1 MDKRRYVQR
10 RRAAA
15 AHETRERILEAACA
29 SLAAG
34 PLGAVRI
41 DEVARA
47 AGVARSTIYVAF
59 GSRAGLFDAVAEYL
73 LLRAGWDRIR
83 VKFLLP
89 DPGRALRESIEAG
102 CDVYA
107 AEPVLTRAILT
118 LASIDPDAAAAVT
131 RFERGRWPG
140 MRALARR
147 LERQGLLREGVTT
160 REAAEVLYVLTSFAT
175 FDQLFADRAMPAATV
190 ARRLNAMAE
199 RTLLRRTSPAGSPD
213 ETTHGPAAGRPTGGS

>member
-1 MDKRRYVQR
+1 MKYTVAMDKRRYVQR
-10 RRAAA
+10 RRAEG

-73 LLRAGWDRIR
+73 LVRAGWDRIR
-83 VKFLLP
+83 VKFQLP
-89 DPGRALRESIEAG
+89 DAGRALHESIEAG
-102 CDVYA
+102 CAVYA
-107 AEPVLTRAILT
+107 VEPVLTRSILT
-118 LASIDPDAAAAVT
+118 LANIDPDAAAAVA

-140 MRALARR
+140 MRSLARR
-147 LERQGLLREGVTT
+147 LDRQGLLRDEVTT
-160 REAAEVLYVLTSFAT
+160 REAAEVLYVLTSFGT
-175 FDQLFADRAMPAATV
+175 FDQLFGDRDLRPAEIAE
-190 ARRLNAMAE
+190 RLNAMAE
-199 RTLLRRTSPAGSPD
+199 RTLLRPPSTDAR
-213 ETTHGPAAGRPTGGS
+213 